1 REMGVLAALGMQGRQ
16 VMVLFLAEGTL
27 IGGVGAVVGC
37 LAGGAIVWWIRQM
50 GGLDFSFAA
59 GMGEVTALMGD
70 HLMPSLAVADLLVR
84 GVLVVGIA
92 ALASFYPAW
101 QASRKEPAAA
111 LHHV

>member
-1 REMGVLAALGMQGRQ
+1 
-16 VMVLFLAEGTL
+16 
-27 IGGVGAVVGC
+27 
-37 LAGGAIVWWIRQM
+37 
-50 GGLDFSFAA
+50 FAA
-59 GMGEVTALMGD
+59 GMGEATALMGD

-84 GVLVVGIA
+84 GALVVGIA